1 VGAPSAFQ
9 RHHRVA
15 PERSANE
22 SARCRGRERVVTNLG
37 REFGRFGNLPVA
49 LVEIERG
56 IKLGL
61 RGHDGGQGCLR
72 YRGIRNDAAKEV
84 KLIRRS
90 PPPG

>member
-61 RGHDGGQGCLR
+61 PAQQRLKPGFVFEGTVSLCLIV
-72 YRGIRNDAAKEV
+72 G
-84 KLIRRS
+84 
-90 PPPG
+90 